1 MIGALNMKKNLIAI
15 GLGICVAAA
24 VPLVASPQ
32 VLPSDQNL
40 VVKEVSLEQI
50 RGALTMAG
58 QQWVEVKD
66 SEGLAS
72 FQIKE
77 GDLVVA
83 SLYQYR
89 DAEDAPVT
97 SLGMSAGYDL
107 LKPMEWKKVN
117 SWNANT
123 RYSKAFLDDEGDPYL
138 TEDMLTKSGV
148 TLGAIA
154 EMVKG
159 FRASQK
165 QFESEVLGRNVT
177 PKS

>member
-1 MIGALNMKKNLIAI
+1 MKKNLIAI
-15 GLGICVAAA
+15 LLGISVVAA

-32 VLPSDQNL
+32 TIPSDQNL

-50 RGALTMAG
+50 RGALTMSG
-58 QQWVEVKD
+58 QDWVEVKD

-72 FQIKE
+72 FQIKV
-77 GDLVVA
+77 GDMVVA

-89 DAEDAPVT
+89 ESEDAPVT

-107 LKPMEWKKVN
+107 SKPMDWKKVN

-123 RYSKAFLDDEGDPYL
+123 RYTKAFLDDEGDPYL

-154 EMVKG
+154 DMVKG
-159 FRASQK
+159 FRTSQK
-165 QFESEVLGRNVT
+165 EFESDVLGRNVA